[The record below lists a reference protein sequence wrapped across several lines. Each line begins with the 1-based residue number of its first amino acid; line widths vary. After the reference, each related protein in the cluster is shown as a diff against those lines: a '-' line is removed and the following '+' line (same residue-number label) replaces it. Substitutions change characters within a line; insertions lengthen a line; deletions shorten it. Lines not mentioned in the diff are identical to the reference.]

1 MKGLALYIDDIR
13 VLKNIYNEF
22 VIYYE
27 RLKKIDLD
35 PNRMLALVTY
45 KNLFP
50 RDFAD
55 LQLNKGF
62 VHAIFSN
69 KEKFCC
75 KEIERI
81 NNEIQEL
88 EERIKNSEDELAVSL
103 EELDDIRAA
112 RYERADDGSY
122 WHNIDKTFLKWEKE
136 QLPIRKKAVE
146 DRAIDTQQ
154 LLEKQLKELKKQKKE
169 FQDGQFLKLLI
180 ETI

>member
-75 KEIERI
+75 KEI
-81 NNEIQEL
+81 
-88 EERIKNSEDELAVSL
+88 
-103 EELDDIRAA
+103 
-112 RYERADDGSY
+112 
-122 WHNIDKTFLKWEKE
+122 
-136 QLPIRKKAVE
+136 
-146 DRAIDTQQ
+146 
-154 LLEKQLKELKKQKKE
+154 KELIMRFKN
-169 FQDGQFLKLLI
+169 LKSELKI
-180 ETI
+180 AKMSCPFHHRN

>member
-1 MKGLALYIDDIR
+1 
-13 VLKNIYNEF
+13 
-22 VIYYE
+22 
-27 RLKKIDLD
+27 
-35 PNRMLALVTY
+35 MLALVTY

-88 EERIKNSEDELAVSL
+88 EERIKNSEDRRMY
-103 EELDDIRAA
+103 EEKKQY
-112 RYERADDGSY
+112 YERKNAMGK
-122 WHNIDKTFLKWEKE
+122 N
-136 QLPIRKKAVE
+136 R
-146 DRAIDTQQ
+146 
-154 LLEKQLKELKKQKKE
+154 
-169 FQDGQFLKLLI
+169 
-180 ETI
+180 